1 MLYIP
6 GDSHPF
12 HRFAGQRELF
22 DWLKARFAAAGTR
35 SEMRSH
41 FIRPSA
47 EQASGAAF
55 DRCINGLRA
64 HDGQTGR
71 ADQSTRSG
79 HPRRSFR
86 NTARHCERRNDR

>member
-1 MLYIP
+1 FHWLDVGGFKARDMLRMVDEHGAQILYIP

-12 HRFAGQRELF
+12 HRFADRRALF
-22 DWLKARFAAAGTR
+22 DWLKARFAAAGAR

-55 DRCINGLRA
+55 DRCIDSLLA
-64 HDGQTGR
+64 HDGQTGY
-71 ADQSTRSG
+71 G
-79 HPRRSFR
+79 
-86 NTARHCERRNDR
+86 